1 MRRISLLVLI
11 HAFLA
16 CSPVEK
22 KTPELM
28 DCLPQNTLAIVQ
40 VNDQNMVVNTL
51 TNLTLLK
58 NTLQVNTDLYQKA
71 KTVIP
76 QNFTPKSLLLFTPEG
91 KAEIAAT
98 FLSKK
103 PVTDT
108 LPSSLSTDLEYNG
121 IAIQIEAVEQGKLYS
136 SEVNGILIRSSSQ
149 LIVENCIRNIQ
160 DQKTGI
166 QEGEFYTLAKLGDEN
181 APVTLLLHR
190 DFKSALANTFPNV
203 PLFPGLSDSWM
214 AFDFN
219 TAKAPFSL
227 NGVGFINDSLPDNL
241 GLLKGLQPLSLLTPE
256 VAPQNFDGYLA
267 LAIEDY
273 RTLEDNFKQYSRNK
287 NIALQK
293 IDFTLLSVADEIAW
307 VDLNDQKAL
316 LVHLRNTEN
325 KASALFPDGE
335 QRSVFRSIGIYQ
347 HKLPEDLLQFSASFA
362 SPVKVK
368 FSAQLDDFIL
378 FAENET
384 FLKQLI
390 GNYLDGATLARDL
403 NFKNAKMSLA
413 DESTFLWLG
422 KTENLASQWKS
433 NANTKAWESIKVQ
446 QYPIALLQGVSESG
460 FVQMYFTLQINNPE
474 QKKNSVAQQYTFTTD
489 APVKRAPQW
498 VKNHR
503 NKTMDIAIQDEK
515 NVLYLFSNTGKLFWK
530 KQLPG
535 PIIGAIEQVDL
546 YKNRRLQLAFRTPN
560 RFMILDRNGKVVP
573 PFDIKVDG
581 TAPQHL
587 SVFDYDLN
595 RDYRFLL
602 AQGKSVKMYDNRG
615 RLVSGFQLKS
625 INQPLQHPA
634 KHIRIGTRDYILLQD
649 VTGQVRLLSRQG
661 KDRISLKSNLKT
673 SDNPLFEY
681 RSTFSGTTQSGD
693 FFQIDTNGN
702 VITQPLGL
710 QTDHRID
717 MTSKSIVTLSENKL
731 DIKGIPVLLP
741 YGKYTPPKIHYL
753 NNIIYVTLT
762 DLDAQ
767 KVYAYYSS
775 GLAVGGFPVYG
786 SSSVDV
792 SNSDDDNAIEMVV
805 QSEPN
810 SFLIY
815 QIN

>member
-1 MRRISLLVLI
+1 MRVKFLIVLVI
-11 HAFLA
+11 VFLG
-16 CSPVEK
+16 CSPEEK

-28 DCLPQNTLAIVQ
+28 ECVPQNTLAIIQ

-51 TNLTLLK
+51 TNLTLLN
-58 NTLQVNTDLYQKA
+58 NTLQVNAELYQKV

-76 QNFTPKSLLLFTPEG
+76 QIFSPKSLLLFTPEG
-91 KAEIAAT
+91 KSEIAVT

-103 PVTDT
+103 AVNDSIPNNF
-108 LPSSLSTDLEYNG
+108 SSDLEYNG
-121 IAIQIEAVEQGKLYS
+121 IAIQIDSFEKGSLYS
-136 SEVNGILIRSSSQ
+136 SEVNGILISSSSQ
-149 LIVENCIRNIQ
+149 LIIENCIRNIQ
-160 DQKTGI
+160 DKKPGI
-166 QEGEFYTLAKLGDEN
+166 QEGEFYTLAKLGDDN
-181 APVTLLLHR
+181 APVTLLIHR
-190 DFKSALANTFPNV
+190 DFKSILANTFPYV

-219 TAKAPFSL
+219 TSKVPFSL

-256 VAPQNFDGYLA
+256 VAPQNFDGFLA
-267 LAIEDY
+267 LAIDDY
-273 RTLEDNFKQYSRNK
+273 KALEDNFKQFSRNK
-287 NIALQK
+287 NIAISK
-293 IDFTLLSVADEIAW
+293 IDFTFLSVTDEIAW
-307 VDLNDQKAL
+307 VDHNNQKAL
-316 LVHLRNTEN
+316 LIHLRNNEN
-325 KASALFPDGE
+325 KSPALFPDGE
-335 QRSVFRSIGIYQ
+335 QRSEFRSIGIYQ
-347 HKLPEDLLQFSASFA
+347 HKLPEDLIQLSNSFA
-362 SPVKVK
+362 SPLKVE

-422 KTENLASQWKS
+422 KTENLASHWKS
-433 NANTKAWESIKVQ
+433 NLNTKAWESIEMD

-460 FVQMYFTLQINNPE
+460 FVQMYFTLQKNNPE
-474 QKKNSVAQQYTFTTD
+474 QKKNSVSQQYTFSTD

-503 NKTMDIAIQDEK
+503 NKTMDIVIQDEK

-535 PIIGAIEQVDL
+535 PIIGVIEQVDL
-546 YKNRRLQLAFRTPN
+546 YKNRRLQLAFRTPD
-560 RFMILDRNGKVVP
+560 RFMILDRNGNIVP
-573 PFDIKVDG
+573 PFDINIEG

-602 AQGKSVKMYDNRG
+602 SQGKSVKMYDNRG

-625 INQPLQHPA
+625 VNQPLQHPA
-634 KHIRIGTRDYILLQD
+634 KHIRIGTKDFIVIQE
-649 VTGQVRLLSRQG
+649 VTGKVRILNRQG
-661 KDRISLKSNLKT
+661 KDRVILKSNLKT
-673 SDNPLFEY
+673 SDNPIFEY
-681 RSTFSGTTQSGD
+681 RSTFSGTTHTGD

-702 VITQPLGL
+702 IITQPLGL
-710 QTDHRID
+710 QSDHQID

-741 YGKYTPPKIHYL
+741 FGRYTPPKIYYL
-753 NNIIYVTLT
+753 NNTIYIVLT
-762 DLDAQ
+762 DLDSQ
-767 KVYAYYSS
+767 KVYAYYSN
-775 GLAVGGFPVYG
+775 GMAVGGFPVYG
-786 SSSVDV
+786 SSSIDLT
-792 SNSDDDNAIEMVV
+792 NSDDDSALEMLV

-810 SFLIY
+810 SFMIY